1 MKTWLRQ
8 HRQALAAAVGKL
20 AAHKSAAILNALVI
34 GIALSLPAG
43 GYALLA
49 SLRNVTL
56 GAALEPQLSVFLHN
70 HTKRPEADALGL
82 KLKGDARV
90 NGVRFVPR
98 EQALKELQAT
108 EGLAEVVAA
117 LSRNP
122 LPDAF
127 VVRPKRTDSTDSTGG
142 TGNADAAVLDA
153 LATELRAMPGVA
165 HVQVDSAWARRL
177 GALAGTARLAIALL
191 AALLAFG
198 LVAITFNT
206 IRLQILT
213 QRAEI
218 EISKLIGATDAFI
231 RRPFFYL
238 GALQGL
244 AGGLLALAILGA
256 SLAALN
262 IGVSELAASYGSSF
276 RLVFLDSG
284 DAVAVVLFTATLGW
298 FGALISVS
306 KYLLEI
312 EPK

>member
-1 MKTWLRQ
+1 MTAWLRQ
-8 HRQALAAAVGKL
+8 HRQAAALALRKL
-20 AAHKSAAILNALVI
+20 AAQKFAAVLNAVVI

-49 SLRNVTL
+49 SLRTVAQ
-56 GAALEPQLSVFLHN
+56 GAALDPQISVFLRAEA
-70 HTKRPEADALGL
+70 KRSDADALGA
-82 KLKGDARV
+82 KLKADARLRE
-90 NGVRFVPR
+90 VRFVPR
-98 EQALKELQAT
+98 EQALKELQT
-108 EGLAEVVAA
+108 TQGLAEVIAA

-127 VVRPKRTDSTDSTGG
+127 VLRPK
-142 TGNADAAVLDA
+142 DASAAA
-153 LATELRAMPGVA
+153 LEQLTRDLRGLPQVA
-165 HVQVDSAWARRL
+165 HVQADAEWARRL
-177 GALAGTARLAIALL
+177 GALAGIARLAIALL

-244 AGGLLALAILGA
+244 AGGLVALAIVGG

-262 IGVSELAASYGSSF
+262 VGVADLAASYSSAF
-276 RLVFLDSG
+276 RLRFLTLG
-284 DAVAVVLFTATLGW
+284 DALAVAAFAAGLGW
-298 FGALISVS
+298 FGAYLSVS
-306 KYLLEI
+306 RYLLEI
-312 EPK
+312 EPQ

>member
-8 HRQALAAAVGKL
+8 HRQAVAAAFGKL
-20 AAHKSAAILNALVI
+20 AAQKAAAMLNALVI

-43 GYALLA
+43 GYALLS
-49 SLRNVTL
+49 SLRNVTQ
-56 GAALEPQLSVFLHN
+56 GASLEPQLSVFLRN
-70 HTKRPEADALGL
+70 ETKRPEADALAAR
-82 KLKGDARV
+82 LKGDARV
-90 NGVRFVPR
+90 SDVRFVSR

-108 EGLAEVVAA
+108 EGLGEVVAA
-117 LSRNP
+117 LNRNP

-127 VVRPKRTDSTDSTGG
+127 VVRPKRTDSTDR
-142 TGNADAAVLDA
+142 ADAAFLDA
-153 LATELRAMPGVA
+153 LATDLRAMPGVA

-191 AALLAFG
+191 AALLGFG

-244 AGGLLALAILGA
+244 AGGLVALAILRA

-262 IGVSELAASYGSSF
+262 VGVSDLAASYGSTF
-276 RLVFLDSG
+276 RLTSLELG
-284 DAVAVVLFTATLGW
+284 DAVAVVLFSAALGW
-298 FGALISVS
+298 FGAFLSVS

>member
-1 MKTWLRQ
+1 M
-8 HRQALAAAVGKL
+8 
-20 AAHKSAAILNALVI
+20 I

-43 GYALLA
+43 GYALLGSLRALTAGA
-49 SLRNVTL
+49 SLD
-56 GAALEPQLSVFLHN
+56 PQLSLFMRVEA
-70 HTKRPEADALGL
+70 KRADAEALGA
-82 KLKGDARV
+82 KLKGDARLREL
-90 NGVRFVPR
+90 RFVPR

-117 LSRNP
+117 LNRNP

-127 VVRPKRTDSTDSTGG
+127 VLRPKSTE
-142 TGNADAAVLDA
+142 AAALEA
-153 LATELRAMPGVA
+153 LARDLRGLPGVA
-165 HVQVDSAWARRL
+165 QVNVDSAWARRL

-244 AGGLLALAILGA
+244 AGGMVALAILWG
-256 SLAALN
+256 SLSALN
-262 IGVSELAASYGSSF
+262 AGVADLAASYGSDF
-276 RLVFLDSG
+276 RLGFLTPG
-284 DAVAVVLFTATLGW
+284 DALAVVLFSAGLGW
-298 FGALISVS
+298 FGAYLSVS

>member
-1 MKTWLRQ
+1 MRSWLRQ
-8 HRQALAAAVGKL
+8 HRQAVVAAFGKVAAQKAAA
-20 AAHKSAAILNALVI
+20 ALNALVI

-49 SLRNVTL
+49 SLREAMA
-56 GAALEPQLSVFLHN
+56 GAALEPQLSVFLRLDA
-70 HTKRPEADALGL
+70 KRADADALGA
-82 KLKGDARV
+82 KLKADARLREA
-90 NGVRFVPR
+90 RFVPR
-98 EQALKELQAT
+98 EQALKELQAA
-108 EGLAEVVAA
+108 EGLADVVAA
-117 LSRNP
+117 LNRNP

-127 VVRPKRTDSTDSTGG
+127 VLHPKT
-142 TGNADAAVLDA
+142 ADAAA
-153 LATELRAMPGVA
+153 LETLASELRAQPSVA
-165 HVQVDSAWARRL
+165 EVQVDSVWARRL

-191 AALLAFG
+191 ASLLAFG

-244 AGGLLALAILGA
+244 AGGLVALGILWG

-262 IGVSELAASYGSSF
+262 TGISELAASYGSAF
-276 RLVFLDSG
+276 RLAPLAPA
-284 DAVAVVLFTATLGW
+284 DALAVVLFSAGLGW
-298 FGALISVS
+298 FGAYLSVS
-306 KYLLEI
+306 RYLREI

>member
-1 MKTWLRQ
+1 MTSWLRH
-8 HRQALAAAVGKL
+8 HRQAIAAAFGKI
-20 AAHKSAAILNALVI
+20 AAQKAAAALNALVI

-43 GYALLA
+43 GYALLG
-49 SLRNVTL
+49 SLRTATS
-56 GAALEPQLSVFLHN
+56 GATLEPQLSLFLRVDA
-70 HTKRPEADALGL
+70 KRTDADALGA
-82 KLKGDARV
+82 KLKADGRLREV
-90 NGVRFVPR
+90 QFVAR

-108 EGLAEVVAA
+108 EGLAEMVTA
-117 LSRNP
+117 LNRNP

-127 VVRPKRTDSTDSTGG
+127 VLRPRAT
-142 TGNADAAVLDA
+142 DAASLEA
-153 LATELRAMPGVA
+153 LALDLRSLPGA
-165 HVQVDSAWARRL
+165 AQVQVDSAWARRL

-244 AGGLLALAILGA
+244 AGGLVALAILAG

-262 IGVSELAASYGSSF
+262 VGVAELAASYGSSF
-276 RLVFLDSG
+276 RLAFLAPG
-284 DAVAVVLFTATLGW
+284 DALAVALFSAGLGW
-298 FGALISVS
+298 LGAYLSVS

>member
-1 MKTWLRQ
+1 MKSWLRH
-8 HRQALAAAVGKL
+8 HRQALAAAFGKV
-20 AAHKSAAILNALVI
+20 AAQKAAAGLNALAI

-43 GYALLA
+43 GYALLG
-49 SLRNVTL
+49 SLRAATA
-56 GAALEPQLSVFLHN
+56 GAPLEPQLSLFMRADA
-70 HTKRPEADALGL
+70 KRADADALAAR
-82 KLKGDARV
+82 LKGDARLRE
-90 NGVRFVPR
+90 VRFVPR
-98 EQALKELQAT
+98 EQALKELQAS

-117 LSRNP
+117 LGRNP

-127 VVRPKRTDSTDSTGG
+127 VLRTATTDP
-142 TGNADAAVLDA
+142 AALEA
-153 LATELRAMPGVA
+153 LAQDLREMPGVA
-165 HVQVDSAWARRL
+165 HVQADSAWARRL
-177 GALAGTARLAIALL
+177 AALASTARLAIALL

-218 EISKLIGATDAFI
+218 EIAKLIGATDAFI

-244 AGGLLALAILGA
+244 SGGLVALAILWG

-262 IGVSELAASYGSSF
+262 VGVAELAASYGSGF
-276 RLVFLDSG
+276 RLAFLDLG
-284 DAVAVVLFTATLGW
+284 DALAVVLFSAGLGW
-298 FGALISVS
+298 FGAYLSVS

>member
-8 HRQALAAAVGKL
+8 HRQAIAAAFGKL
-20 AAHKSAAILNALVI
+20 GAQKSAALLNALVI

-49 SLRNVTL
+49 SLRHVTQ
-56 GAALEPQLSVFLHN
+56 GISLEPQLSVFLRGEAR
-70 HTKRPEADALGL
+70 RPDADALGARL
-82 KLKGDARV
+82 KSDPRLGD
-90 NGVRFVPR
+90 VRFVPR

-117 LSRNP
+117 LNRNP

-127 VVRPKRTDSTDSTGG
+127 VLRPKG
-142 TGNADAAVLDA
+142 ADAAVLDV
-153 LATELRAMPGVA
+153 LAKELRALPGVA

-177 GALAGTARLAIALL
+177 GALAGIARLAIALL

-244 AGGLLALAILGA
+244 AGGLFALGILWG

-262 IGVSELAASYGSSF
+262 VGIAELAASYGSGF
-276 RLVFLDSG
+276 RLAFLGTG
-284 DAVAVVLFTATLGW
+284 DALAVTLFSAGLGW
-298 FGALISVS
+298 FGAYLSVS
-306 KYLLEI
+306 RYLLEI

>member
-1 MKTWLRQ
+1 MKSWLRH
-8 HRQALAAAVGKL
+8 HRQAVSAAFGKL
-20 AAHKSAAILNALVI
+20 AAQKSASLLNALVI

-43 GYALLA
+43 GYALLS
-49 SLRNVTL
+49 SLRSVTL
-56 GAALEPQLSVFLHN
+56 GAALEPQLSVFLRADSL
-70 HTKRPEADALGL
+70 RPAADALGAR
-82 KLKGDARV
+82 LKGDTRL
-90 NGVRFVPR
+90 NDVRFVSR

-117 LSRNP
+117 LARNP

-127 VVRPKRTDSTDSTGG
+127 VLRPKL
-142 TGNADAAVLDA
+142 ADAAQLDA
-153 LATELRAMPGVA
+153 LAKELLAMPGVA
-165 HVQVDSAWARRL
+165 HVQVDSAWVRRL
-177 GALAGTARLAIALL
+177 GALAGTGRLAIALL
-191 AALLAFG
+191 ATLLAFG

-244 AGGLLALAILGA
+244 AGGLVALVILRA
-256 SLAALN
+256 SFAALN
-262 IGVSELAASYGSSF
+262 VGVSELAASYGSTF
-276 RLVFLDSG
+276 RLGYLDPWDS
-284 DAVAVVLFTATLGW
+284 VAVVLFTAALGW
-298 FGALISVS
+298 LGAVLSVS

>member
-8 HRQALAAAVGKL
+8 HRQALGGALGKIAAQRAAA
-20 AAHKSAAILNALVI
+20 ALNALVI

-43 GYALLA
+43 GYAVLG
-49 SLRNVTL
+49 SLRAATA
-56 GAALEPQLSVFLHN
+56 GASLEPQLSVFLR
-70 HTKRPEADALGL
+70 TETRRTDAEALLAR
-82 KLKGDARV
+82 LKGDARLRE
-90 NGVRFVPR
+90 VRFVPR
-98 EQALKELQAT
+98 EQALKELQTT
-108 EGLAEVVAA
+108 EGLAEIVAS
-117 LSRNP
+117 LNRNP

-127 VVRPKRTDSTDSTGG
+127 VLRPRAT
-142 TGNADAAVLDA
+142 DAAGVDIVA
-153 LATELRAMPGVA
+153 RELRALPAVA
-165 HVQVDSAWARRL
+165 QVHVDAAWARRL

-244 AGGLLALAILGA
+244 AGGLVALGILWG

-262 IGVSELAASYGSSF
+262 VGVADLAASYGSDF
-276 RLVFLDSG
+276 RLAFLVSG
-284 DAVAVVLFTATLGW
+284 DALAVVLFSGGLGW
-298 FGALISVS
+298 FGAYLSVS

>member
-1 MKTWLRQ
+1 MRTWLRQ
-8 HRQALAAAVGKL
+8 HRQAMAAAFGKI
-20 AAHKSAAILNALVI
+20 AAQKAAAALNALVI

-43 GYALLA
+43 GYALLGSLRALTAGA
-49 SLRNVTL
+49 SLD
-56 GAALEPQLSVFLHN
+56 PQLSLFMRVEA
-70 HTKRPEADALGL
+70 KRADAEALGA
-82 KLKGDARV
+82 KLKGDARLREL
-90 NGVRFVPR
+90 RFVPR

-117 LSRNP
+117 LNRNP

-127 VVRPKRTDSTDSTGG
+127 VLRPKSTE
-142 TGNADAAVLDA
+142 AAALEA
-153 LATELRAMPGVA
+153 LARDLRGLPGVA
-165 HVQVDSAWARRL
+165 QVNVDSAWARRL

-244 AGGLLALAILGA
+244 AGGMVALAILWG
-256 SLAALN
+256 SLSALN
-262 IGVSELAASYGSSF
+262 AGVAELAASYGSDF
-276 RLVFLDSG
+276 RLGFLTPG
-284 DAVAVVLFTATLGW
+284 DALAVVLFSAGLGW
-298 FGALISVS
+298 FGAYLSVS

>member
-8 HRQALAAAVGKL
+8 HRQAIAAAFGKL
-20 AAHKSAAILNALVI
+20 AAQKSAAVLNALVI

-43 GYALLA
+43 GYALLS
-49 SLRNVTL
+49 SLRNVTQ
-56 GAALEPQLSVFLHN
+56 GASLEPQLSVFLRGE
-70 HTKRPEADALGL
+70 TRRPEADALGAR
-82 KLKGDARV
+82 LKGDARV
-90 NGVRFVPR
+90 SDVRFVSR

-117 LSRNP
+117 LNRNP

-127 VVRPKRTDSTDSTGG
+127 VVRPRSTDS
-142 TGNADAAVLDA
+142 ADAAVLEA
-153 LATELRAMPGVA
+153 LAKELRAMPEVA

-244 AGGLLALAILGA
+244 TGGLIALAILRA

-262 IGVSELAASYGSSF
+262 VGVSELAASYGSAF
-276 RLVFLDSG
+276 RLAFLEPG
-284 DAVAVVLFTATLGW
+284 DALAVVLFSAALGW
-298 FGALISVS
+298 FGAFLSVS